1 MRLFRLSG
9 ANAGNPC
16 RGGRPG
22 DGCDRITK
30 CGADR
35 GRRVQS
41 DLGGSSGRP
50 AAFAGAAV
58 VAFVLPLNEAEQ
70 MIHLR
75 K

>member
-1 MRLFRLSG
+1 MQGTR
-9 ANAGNPC
+9 AEAG
-16 RGGRPG
+16 RQG
-22 DGCDRITK
+22 DGCARVTK
-30 CGADR
+30 CGANR

-41 DLGGSSGRP
+41 DSGGSSGRP